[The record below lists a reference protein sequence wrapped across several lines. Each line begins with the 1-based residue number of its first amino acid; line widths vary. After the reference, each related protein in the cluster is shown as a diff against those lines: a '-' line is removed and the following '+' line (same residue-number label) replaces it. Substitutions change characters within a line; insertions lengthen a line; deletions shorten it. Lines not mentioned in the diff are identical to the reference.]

1 MTHQKTAQMEGC
13 CPAIALVLVVCLN
26 LISGFLMLFL
36 IHIRRDLYP
45 YAEVGGFPYPSIID
59 SDALVSRIVFSL
71 LGSLLGFFSV
81 ALSTYG
87 FHQTRREKINIMFIF
102 SLGIS
107 VLIWVFFI
115 YRYVELTN
123 LSLWLDNCEKAKGI
137 FPNPGRNRSC
147 D

>member
-1 MTHQKTAQMEGC
+1 MKQQKSDRRKGACTSILIC
-13 CPAIALVLVVCLN
+13 LLVCLN

-45 YAEVGGFPYPSIID
+45 YADVGGFPYPSIID

-87 FHQTRREKINIMFIF
+87 FHQTRRQKINIMFIF
-102 SLGIS
+102 FLGIS

-137 FPNPGRNRSC
+137 FPNPGRTRSC